1 MAIIKQLKSLWGVAG
16 TFREIADVLQRP
28 AKMLREAVS
37 IGLPSWDPPEEEPP
51 RPPDQETVDRVM
63 EVIGMGSVEEQKA
76 FSRVMGSWRKITT
89 GAPREPAPEEKPR
102 ALPAPAREEGSKGGY

>member
-1 MAIIKQLKSLWGVAG
+1 VAIIKQLKSLWGVAG

-37 IGLPSWDPPEEEPP
+37 IGLPSWDPPEVEPR
-51 RPPDQETVDRVM
+51 RPLDQESVARVR
-63 EVIGMGSVEEQKA
+63 EVIGGGGVEEREA

-102 ALPAPAREEGSKGGY
+102 QLPAPAREEAERE